1 MTFQALN
8 HSRIA
13 GAESFDDLL
22 KEGPRRIFDPM
33 VVEMLSAF
41 SKILMKDEAHAY
53 PDVVSLGFF
62 CRRANLSIVARRYTL
77 NDAIRIGR
85 GHSVHYT
92 PSNVPLNFCYSMIA
106 ALLAGNSCVVRLSN
120 KASVVTEFVVEKLN
134 AILSRSEFEALRNR
148 IFLFR
153 SQADDKLNQALGD
166 IADIRIIWGG
176 DQTVRDIR
184 KASLKP
190 HAYDI
195 TFPDRY
201 SICLIAA
208 KEYLEENDKRGIATA
223 FYNDTFVFD
232 QNACSSPKA
241 ILWIGDQVSV
251 SRAQELFWNQLD
263 QQMRRKGYKCPA
275 SKTNEKLTKIAGL
288 AVSGLEP
295 RVSRSNMTGNVI
307 VNTMPEALENADNFT
322 GGGYFLQVQ
331 FEHLAA
337 LPVINDHRLQTVTH
351 FGFAQT
357 ELEALVLSVPTKLS
371 AERLVKIGN
380 ATAFDV
386 IWDGYDLIGQ
396 MSKFVLV
403 Q

>member
-1 MTFQALN
+1 MTFQDLN

-13 GAESFDDLL
+13 GARSFDELL
-22 KEGPRRIFDPM
+22 KEGSRKIFDPL
-33 VVEMLSAF
+33 VVDMLSAF
-41 SKILMKDEAHAY
+41 SEKLMKGEARAY

-62 CRRANLSIVARRYTL
+62 CRRANLSIVARRYAS

-85 GHSVHYT
+85 GHSIHYT
-92 PSNVPLNFCYSMIA
+92 PSNVPLNFCYSLIV

-120 KASVVTEFVVEKLN
+120 KTNAETDFVVEKLDT
-134 AILSRSEFEALRNR
+134 ILSCSEFEALHNR
-148 IFLFR
+148 VYLFR
-153 SQADDKLNQALGD
+153 SKADETLNQALGD
-166 IADIRIIWGG
+166 IADIRVIWGG
-176 DQTVRDIR
+176 NQTVRTIR
-184 KASLKP
+184 KAPLKP

-201 SICLIAA
+201 SICLISA

-241 ILWIGDQVSV
+241 VLWIGDQGTVSQ
-251 SRAQELFWNQLD
+251 AQELFWNQLD
-263 QQMRRKGYKCPA
+263 EQMQRKGYKCPA

-288 AVSGLEP
+288 AVSGFEP
-295 RVSRSNMTGNVI
+295 KVSRSKMTGNVT
-307 VNTMPEALENADNFT
+307 VTTTAEALENADNFAA
-322 GGGYFLQVQ
+322 GGYFLQVQ
-331 FEHLAA
+331 VDNLAA
-337 LPVINDHRLQTVTH
+337 LPVINDHQLQTVTH

-357 ELEALVLSVPTKLS
+357 ELEALLLSTPIKLS
-371 AERLVKIGN
+371 ADRLVKIGN